1 MMLAQKGPRR
11 DASGRRVPFPPA
23 QREALA
29 AWRRVR
35 ALAVP
40 RWMIAEATE
49 RRLARDWRGACRA
62 ARFDVRF
69 DLGAVF
75 HAHGAAAAAQLED
88 LLLHFAPDLLRWH
101 LPRAL
106 DGDAVEWGVE
116 LPLALIGPAGAR
128 RPPVCLCVH
137 TPRTLAEAQ
146 RLTLEVHQIDV
157 ADARF
162 ALDLAPHLWDTR
174 AASELAVRT
183 TGERRPLFLTA
194 AGAPAPATTAME
206 QVTAL
211 QDRGEYAE
219 AFRACGIEV
228 VPRTGARA
236 VAFDPRWWPLAV
248 SRLVA
253 EARLLAAARGL
264 PRVRLAG
271 RANSRPG
278 LVLSGFDGDGPAR
291 AEEEVPGPNRS
302 ADRQA
307 ALLPEHLWRRL
318 PDLDLLRFGLLPPEH
333 LHPLVLSA
341 LLPDRAPPAEPAGP
355 PDAAPVAALRVWCTG
370 GWHQIAP
377 RDGRMQAIDHPPEQ
391 EARERIMLAL
401 GGQPPGCFRALGA
414 LTAPGAH
421 ARLPKELR
429 QRRQELTLRLFHG
442 DGPGV
447 ERLLE
452 GFGLQVRVS
461 GGRTLLHHLT
471 SLGVEWLPRLLAAGL
486 DVNAKDSRG
495 WTPIQMAVA
504 GDAPIE
510 VVRALLDA
518 GAVGDAAP
526 GTPTALDL
534 ARRKDRRDL
543 EELLLAGTPPP

>member
-1 MMLAQKGPRR
+1 
-11 DASGRRVPFPPA
+11 
-23 QREALA
+23 
-29 AWRRVR
+29 
-35 ALAVP
+35 
-40 RWMIAEATE
+40 
-49 RRLARDWRGACRA
+49 
-62 ARFDVRF
+62 
-69 DLGAVF
+69 
-75 HAHGAAAAAQLED
+75 
-88 LLLHFAPDLLRWH
+88 
-101 LPRAL
+101 
-106 DGDAVEWGVE
+106 
-116 LPLALIGPAGAR
+116 
-128 RPPVCLCVH
+128 
-137 TPRTLAEAQ
+137 
-146 RLTLEVHQIDV
+146 
-157 ADARF
+157 
-162 ALDLAPHLWDTR
+162 
-174 AASELAVRT
+174 
-183 TGERRPLFLTA
+183 
-194 AGAPAPATTAME
+194 
-206 QVTAL
+206 
-211 QDRGEYAE
+211 
-219 AFRACGIEV
+219 
-228 VPRTGARA
+228 
-236 VAFDPRWWPLAV
+236 
-248 SRLVA
+248 
-253 EARLLAAARGL
+253 
-264 PRVRLAG
+264 
-271 RANSRPG
+271 
-278 LVLSGFDGDGPAR
+278 
-291 AEEEVPGPNRS
+291 
-302 ADRQA
+302 
-307 ALLPEHLWRRL
+307 
-318 PDLDLLRFGLLPPEH
+318 
-333 LHPLVLSA
+333 VLSA

-355 PDAAPVAALRVWCTG
+355 PDAAPVAPLRVWCTG